1 MSYGLKRGQSLAAV
15 ITILGILPLLA
26 ACGEKN
32 TYVAPPPP
40 KVTVAVP
47 QKKPVTRYLESTG
60 NVAAVNTADLVARV
74 SGFVQA
80 ISYEDGATVKKGQ
93 VLFVIEQKPYELKVQ
108 QAKAN
113 EDNARAS
120 LVKAQA
126 DYQRQADLVPSGS
139 ASKASLDNSIGTR
152 DSAQASLDQA
162 IASTKL
168 AENDLA
174 YTQVTAPFDGI
185 VTARKVSIGAYV
197 SGNGTPLASIVS
209 SNPIYVNF
217 NIGEQQAI
225 RVRAMIA
232 ERGLTPAE
240 LKNVPVEV
248 SLQTETGYPH
258 KGTLDYAA
266 PSVDPSTG
274 TLAGRAIL
282 KNPKHVLLPGL
293 FVRVRIPLG
302 PPKEEL
308 LVPDTVLGTDQ
319 SGRYLL
325 VVNKDDVVEQ
335 RRVELGP
342 LDGTLQVIDKG
353 VGADDR
359 VIINGML
366 RAVPGQK
373 VDPQTA
379 SAPAKTS

>member
-1 MSYGLKRGQSLAAV
+1 MTSGSNRGRRLAVAIGFLGV
-15 ITILGILPLLA
+15 IPLLA
-26 ACGEKN
+26 ACGEQN

-60 NVAAVNTADLVARV
+60 NVAAVNSADLVARV
-74 SGFVQA
+74 AGFVEA
-80 ISYEDGATVKKGQ
+80 ISYEDGASVKKGQ
-93 VLFVIEQKPYELKVQ
+93 VLFTIERKPYELKVQ
-108 QAKAN
+108 QAKAA
-113 EDNARAS
+113 EDNAKAA
-120 LVKAQA
+120 LIKAQA

-139 ASKASLDNSIGTR
+139 ASKAALDNAIGNR
-152 DSAQASLDQA
+152 DSAQASVDQA
-162 IASTKL
+162 STTTKL

-185 VTARKVSIGAYV
+185 VTARKVSIGAFV
-197 SGNGTPLASIVS
+197 SGNGTALASIVS
-209 SNPIYVNF
+209 SDPIYVNF
-217 NIGEQQAI
+217 SIGEQQTI

-240 LKNVPVEV
+240 LKKVPVEV

-266 PSVDPSTG
+266 PNVDPSTG
-274 TLAGRAIL
+274 TLAGRAVL
-282 KNPKHVLLPGL
+282 DNPRHVLLPGL

-308 LVPDTVLGTDQ
+308 LVPDTAIGTDQ
-319 SGRYLL
+319 RGRYLL
-325 VVNKDDVVEQ
+325 VVDKDNVVEQ
-335 RRVELGP
+335 RRVEPGP

-353 VGADDR
+353 IGEGDR
-359 VIINGML
+359 VIVNGML

-379 SAPAKTS
+379 SPPPKSL

>member
-1 MSYGLKRGQSLAAV
+1 MAYGLKRGRKLAAAIAFV
-15 ITILGILPLLA
+15 GMLPLIA

-40 KVTVAVP
+40 QVTVAVP
-47 QKKPVTRYLESTG
+47 AKKPVTRYLESTG
-60 NVAAVNTADLVARV
+60 NVAAVNSADLVARV
-74 SGFVQA
+74 AGFVQD
-80 ISYEDGATVKKGQ
+80 IKYEDGATVKKGQ

-113 EDNARAS
+113 EDNAKAS
-120 LVKAQA
+120 LISAQA
-126 DYQRQADLVPSGS
+126 NYQRQADLVPSGS
-139 ASKASLDNSIGTR
+139 ASKAALDNALATR
-152 DSAQASLDQA
+152 DSAQASVDQA

-185 VTARKVSIGAYV
+185 VTARKVSIGAFV

-209 SNPIYVNF
+209 SDPIYVNF
-217 NIGEQQAI
+217 TIGEQETI

-240 LKNVPVEV
+240 LKKVPVEV

-266 PSVDPSTG
+266 PSIDPSTG
-274 TLAGRAIL
+274 TLAGRAVL
-282 KNPKHVLLPGL
+282 DNPKHVLLPGL

-308 LVPDTVLGTDQ
+308 LVPDTALGANQ

-325 VVNKDDVVEQ
+325 VVNKDNVVEQ

-353 VGADDR
+353 VGSEDR
-359 VIINGML
+359 VIVNGML

-379 SAPAKTS
+379 SAPPKSS

>member
-1 MSYGLKRGQSLAAV
+1 MAYGLKRGHKLAAAIGLV
-15 ITILGILPLLA
+15 GMLPLIG

-40 KVTVAVP
+40 KVTIAVP
-47 QKKPVTRYLESTG
+47 AKKPVTRYLESTG
-60 NVAAVNTADLVARV
+60 NVAAVNSADLVARV
-74 SGFVQA
+74 SGFVQD
-80 ISYEDGATVKKGQ
+80 IKYEDGATVKKGQ
-93 VLFVIEQKPYELKVQ
+93 PLFVIEPKPYELKVQ

-113 EDNARAS
+113 EDNARAA
-120 LVKAQA
+120 LVSAQA
-126 DYQRQADLVPSGS
+126 NYQRQADLVPSGS
-139 ASKASLDNSIGTR
+139 ASKAALDNAIASR

-162 IASTKL
+162 IAATRL
-168 AENDLA
+168 AENDLT
-174 YTQVTAPFDGI
+174 YTQVAAPFDGI
-185 VTARKVSIGAYV
+185 VTARKVSIGAFV

-209 SNPIYVNF
+209 SDPIYVNF
-217 NIGEQQAI
+217 TIGERETI

-240 LKNVPVEV
+240 LRKVPVEV
-248 SLQTETGYPH
+248 SLQTETGFPH
-258 KGTLDYAA
+258 RGTLDYAA

-274 TLAGRAIL
+274 TLAGRGL
-282 KNPKHVLLPGL
+282 FDNPKHVLLPGL
-293 FVRVRIPLG
+293 FMRVRIPLG

-308 LVPDTVLGTDQ
+308 LVPDTALGTDQ

-342 LDGTLQVIDKG
+342 LDGTMQVIDKG
-353 VGADDR
+353 IGEGDR
-359 VIINGML
+359 VIVNGML

-379 SAPAKTS
+379 SAPPKSS

>member
-1 MSYGLKRGQSLAAV
+1 MAHGAKRKHKLAA
-15 ITILGILPLLA
+15 TIAFVGILSLIA
-26 ACGEKN
+26 GCGEKN

-40 KVTVAVP
+40 KVTVAAP
-47 QKKPVTRYLESTG
+47 TKKPVTRYLESTG
-60 NVAAVNTADLVARV
+60 NVAAVNSADLVARV
-74 SGFVQA
+74 AGFVQD
-80 ISYEDGATVKKGQ
+80 IKYEDGAAVKKGQ

-108 QAKAN
+108 QAKAS
-113 EDNARAS
+113 EDNAKAALIS
-120 LVKAQA
+120 AQA
-126 DYQRQADLVPSGS
+126 AYQRQADLVPSGS
-139 ASKASLDNSIGTR
+139 ASKAALDSALGTR
-152 DSAQASLDQA
+152 DGAQAALDQA
-162 IASTKL
+162 VAATKL

-174 YTQVTAPFDGI
+174 YTQINAPFDGI
-185 VTARKVSIGAYV
+185 VTARKVSIGAFV

-209 SNPIYVNF
+209 SDPIYVNF
-217 NIGEQQAI
+217 TIGERETI

-240 LKNVPVEV
+240 LKKVPVEV
-248 SLQTETGYPH
+248 ALQTDTGFPH

-274 TLAGRAIL
+274 TLAGRAIFD
-282 KNPKHVLLPGL
+282 NPKHVLLPGL

-302 PPKEEL
+302 PPQEEL
-308 LVPDTVLGTDQ
+308 LVPDTALGTDQ

-353 VGADDR
+353 VGPGDR
-359 VIINGML
+359 VIVNGML

-379 SAPAKTS
+379 SAPPKSS

>member
-1 MSYGLKRGQSLAAV
+1 MAHGLKRRRKLVAA
-15 ITILGILPLLA
+15 ITFVGALPLIA

-47 QKKPVTRYLESTG
+47 AKKPVTRYLESTG
-60 NVAAVNTADLVARV
+60 NVAAVNSADLVARV
-74 SGFVQA
+74 AGFVQD
-80 ISYEDGATVKKGQ
+80 IKYEDGATVKKGQ

-113 EDNARAS
+113 EDNAKAALIS
-120 LVKAQA
+120 AQA
-126 DYQRQADLVPSGS
+126 NYQRQADLVPSGS
-139 ASKASLDNSIGTR
+139 ASKAALDNAVASR

-162 IASTKL
+162 IAATKL
-168 AENDLA
+168 SENDLA
-174 YTQVTAPFDGI
+174 YTQVAAPFDGI
-185 VTARKVSIGAYV
+185 VTARKVSIGAFV

-209 SNPIYVNF
+209 SDPIYVNF
-217 NIGEQQAI
+217 TIGERETI

-240 LKNVPVEV
+240 LKKVPVEV

-274 TLAGRAIL
+274 TLAGRAIFD
-282 KNPKHVLLPGL
+282 NPKHVLLPGL

-308 LVPDTVLGTDQ
+308 LVPDTALGTDQ

-353 VGADDR
+353 IGADDR
-359 VIINGML
+359 VIVNGML

-379 SAPAKTS
+379 SAPPKSS